1 MFIDTKWRRR
11 SMPVIASSRG
21 VLYNLK
27 LTKETA
33 QLLRDGLETLP
44 PERKNTVVFKDLIKN
59 LDTILVVWDRTLK
72 NELIVQEQRRKVN
85 QAKKNKLPQSAPQR
99 N

>member
-1 MFIDTKWRRR
+1 
-11 SMPVIASSRG
+11 MPVIATHKG

-33 QLLRDGLETLP
+33 QLLRNGLEALP
-44 PERKNTVVFKDLIKN
+44 SDRKNTVVYKDLVKN

-72 NELIVQEQRRKVN
+72 NELIVQEQRRKIN
-85 QAKKNKLPQSAPQR
+85 LAKKGKPSQSSPQR